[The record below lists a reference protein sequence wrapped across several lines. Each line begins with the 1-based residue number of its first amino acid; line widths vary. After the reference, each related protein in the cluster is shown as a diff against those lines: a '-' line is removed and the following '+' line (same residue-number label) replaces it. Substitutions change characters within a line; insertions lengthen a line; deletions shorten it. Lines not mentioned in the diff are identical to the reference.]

1 MGIALLWRAWSGSL
15 SSLPGL
21 AAYREGVAA
30 VSLRVVLA
38 AACSI
43 LGAGLSYTPVAA
55 QEADAVGRSPASEW
69 TAAVLGGQSGGFQY
83 EIYQVR
89 PGDTVENIAARF
101 GVSAEQVRRLN
112 RLGSSARVQSGQSL
126 ALVLPQRTMA
136 PRAAPSTTANRR
148 LEPRYAHV
156 VVATPITREPSAPGI
171 PDVLYEPA
179 ANTRL
184 VVGAEQGDHWGVVM
198 IDGSTGWIPKSAV
211 QMTDAPVPPDELE
224 ILLKG
229 GRPDIVQEAF
239 RYLGTPYRYGGSLP
253 LSVDC
258 SLLVRTAFA
267 AGGISLPRTAAAQY
281 EQGYPVTFA
290 ELLPGD
296 RLYFVDRSGRINHT
310 GIYIGNGKFIHA
322 SARRGRVAV
331 EDLLERQYW
340 TRFLGARRS

>member
-1 MGIALLWRAWSGSL
+1 L

-21 AAYREGVAA
+21 AAYREGVPV
-30 VSLRVVLA
+30 VSLRVALA
-38 AACSI
+38 AAWFI
-43 LGAGLSYTPVAA
+43 LGAGSSYTPVAA
-55 QEADAVGRSPASEW
+55 QDAEAVGRPLAPER

-101 GVSAEQVRRLN
+101 GLSAQQIRRVN
-112 RLGSSARVQSGQSL
+112 RLSSSARAQPGQSL
-126 ALVLPQRTMA
+126 ALVLPHRTMA
-136 PRAAPSTTANRR
+136 SPAAPSTTANRR

-156 VVATPITREPSAPGI
+156 LVATPITREPSAPGS

-184 VVGAEQGDHWGVVM
+184 VVGAEQGDHWGVIM

-211 QMTDAPVPPDELE
+211 QMTDEPVPPGELE

-239 RYLGTPYRYGGSLP
+239 RYLGTPYRYGGHLP

-258 SLLVRTAFA
+258 SLLVRTAFTA
-267 AGGISLPRTAAAQY
+267 RGISLPRTAAAQY
-281 EQGYPVTFA
+281 EHGQPVTFA

-310 GIYIGNGKFIHA
+310 GIYIGSGKFIHA

-331 EDLLERQYW
+331 DNLLERQYW
-340 TRFLGARRS
+340 ARFLGARRS